1 MKITWLGHSC
11 FLLEDSKGRKL
22 LTDPFDSTLG
32 YEVYK
37 GSPNIVTISHN
48 HFDHN
53 YTKELNSDCKII
65 DKLGMYNL

>member
-11 FLLEDSKGRKL
+11 FLLEDSKGIKL

-37 GSPNIVTISHN
+37 DSPRYCYYKS
-48 HFDHN
+48 
-53 YTKELNSDCKII
+53 SII
-65 DKLGMYNL
+65 LIIITLRN